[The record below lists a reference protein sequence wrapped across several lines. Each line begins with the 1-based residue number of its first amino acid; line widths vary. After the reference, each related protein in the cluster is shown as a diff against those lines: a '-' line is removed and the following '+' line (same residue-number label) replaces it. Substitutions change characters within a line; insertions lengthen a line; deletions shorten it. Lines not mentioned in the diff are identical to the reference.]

1 MPLQILKNIVKKLAF
16 PIKLLVTI
24 ALSTLIIWKGDWGTI
39 WKALQSSDP
48 FLILCVFASMV
59 FCVTI
64 SAFKWQLLL
73 SIHGIHIDFGKLH
86 KYYFTAL
93 FFNNFFPTN
102 IGGDGYRIYKTL
114 QNQHT
119 KAGAIISVFTERL
132 TGIWALIILA
142 LIGGMVLS
150 LQESTNIP
158 WLGGALG
165 VFAALIVLPLIF
177 LLFSRGAV
185 NWLLTK
191 KTFPWKIRKTFEHF
205 GDYRRQMTKSLQ
217 VILISIFF
225 HLFTLSWMLIL
236 IRAIGAKF
244 SIYKLVIAVTVSNL
258 AAMLPISI
266 NGIGLM
272 DGSFI
277 YVAGRLGLNYE
288 PALMV
293 MLLIR
298 ALVIPLSLIGGLF
311 YLGEKRSLSLDD
323 LRKEHIK
330 SIGESVS

>member
-1 MPLQILKNIVKKLAF
+1 
-16 PIKLLVTI
+16 
-24 ALSTLIIWKGDWGTI
+24 
-39 WKALQSSDP
+39 
-48 FLILCVFASMV
+48 
-59 FCVTI
+59 
-64 SAFKWQLLL
+64 
-73 SIHGIHIDFGKLH
+73 
-86 KYYFTAL
+86 
-93 FFNNFFPTN
+93 
-102 IGGDGYRIYKTL
+102 
-114 QNQHT
+114 
-119 KAGAIISVFTERL
+119 
-132 TGIWALIILA
+132 
-142 LIGGMVLS
+142 
-150 LQESTNIP
+150 
-158 WLGGALG
+158 
-165 VFAALIVLPLIF
+165 VLPLIF

-191 KTFPWKIRKTFEHF
+191 RTFPWKIRKTVEHF

-311 YLGEKRSLSLDD
+311 YLGEKRSLSLAD
-323 LRKEHIK
+323 LRKEHTK

>member
-119 KAGAIISVFTERL
+119 KAGAIISVFTEAHQSWRHNFCFHR
-132 TGIWALIILA
+132 TPHWYMGTHNPCFDR
-142 LIGGMVLS
+142 GY
-150 LQESTNIP
+150 
-158 WLGGALG
+158 
-165 VFAALIVLPLIF
+165 
-177 LLFSRGAV
+177 GAV
-185 NWLLTK
+185 ITK
-191 KTFPWKIRKTFEHF
+191 
-205 GDYRRQMTKSLQ
+205 
-217 VILISIFF
+217 
-225 HLFTLSWMLIL
+225 
-236 IRAIGAKF
+236 
-244 SIYKLVIAVTVSNL
+244 IY
-258 AAMLPISI
+258 
-266 NGIGLM
+266 
-272 DGSFI
+272 
-277 YVAGRLGLNYE
+277 
-288 PALMV
+288 
-293 MLLIR
+293 
-298 ALVIPLSLIGGLF
+298 
-311 YLGEKRSLSLDD
+311 
-323 LRKEHIK
+323 
-330 SIGESVS
+330 